1 MTRDQDNGN
10 TQLNNIRNEF
20 NYRLQSKSFLGRT
33 NRVAWTKK
41 RRFRTI

>member
-1 MTRDQDNGN
+1 MIKNQDNGN
-10 TQLNNIRNEF
+10 TQLNRIRNEF
-20 NYRLQSKSFLGRT
+20 NYRLESKSFLGRT